1 MKFLSRLV
9 RPTIATA
16 VMAALIAA
24 PDTRAVVP
32 LACGVTWTMV
42 GGTIIFLPDC
52 KSQPPPPPPS
62 PEPPPDPN
70 IPPDPPP
77 TP

>member
-1 MKFLSRLV
+1 MVVGL
-9 RPTIATA
+9 IATA
-16 VMAALIAA
+16 HT
-24 PDTRAVVP
+24 PAVAP

-52 KSQPPPPPPS
+52 KDQSPQPPPPS
-62 PEPPPDPN
+62 PQPDPAT
-70 IPPDPPP
+70 PPGPPS